1 VKLNPNILDGWLNL
15 SNFLLKLF
23 DGTIDNEMKL
33 NENLNDLNILHNIE
47 QNNSNFEISNI
58 YGKKKKSYFL
68 YLLNLFMDGVSVFP
82 GHPIMFYLLGLFS
95 YHISIINN
103 HNDDFHNID
112 YITNS
117 KNTDSKNTDSKN
129 MDSRN
134 NGGARQSDYL
144 YCAMVYITK
153 SINLKIL
160 PDKDILFSFYPYQN
174 EKRISINEG
183 IYELYIC
190 L

>member
-15 SNFLLKLF
+15 SNFLLKLL
-23 DGTIDNEMKL
+23 DGTIDNEIKL

-58 YGKKKKSYFL
+58 YEKKKKKYFL

-82 GHPIMFYLLGLFS
+82 GHPIMFYLLGLLS

-103 HNDDFHNID
+103 HNDEFHNID
-112 YITNS
+112 YKTDS

-129 MDSRN
+129 TDFQNTDSRN
-134 NGGARQSDYL
+134 ISGVKQTDYL

-153 SINLKIL
+153 SINLEIL
-160 PDKDILFSFYPYQN
+160 PDKDILFSFYPYTDGKQ
-174 EKRISINEG
+174 ISINKG
-183 IYELYIC
+183 IYE
-190 L
+190 